1 MEVLGFRRGWGSY
14 ESVFLLAK
22 LTTLL
27 ITAVIDP
34 QNCLFRTLSSK
45 WVAVARQII
54 LLLAMLVYFILQG
67 VFAPF
72 LNPVNN
78 ASEWISR
85 LNYVLT
91 SAVALGVALDIPGS
105 DILDGVVLDM

>member
-1 MEVLGFRRGWGSY
+1 
-14 ESVFLLAK
+14 
-22 LTTLL
+22 
-27 ITAVIDP
+27 
-34 QNCLFRTLSSK
+34 
-45 WVAVARQII
+45 
-54 LLLAMLVYFILQG
+54 MLVYFVLQG

-105 DILDGVVLDM
+105 NILDGVVLDM